1 MPFKRSRCRWS
12 DENASR
18 KNPTTAHA
26 TIQTNEALRA
36 TPFKAGGTSM
46 SITYDFSGKTAVITG
61 STRGIGRRIAERFYE
76 AGANVALCSISPN
89 GKEEL
94 MQEIAGDDRSRIM
107 AKPVNMTQVDQ
118 IRAFFEAV
126 VEKFGSFDILVNNA
140 GIFTTETIETVTE
153 ADWERVMDTNL
164 KSMIFAS
171 QWFAR
176 YNREHSAG
184 GSIVNIASVSSVTY
198 IPHNL
203 LYNISKAGVVTL
215 TKTLARDLGPSNI
228 RVNAVGPGSV
238 PTDLNAALYADK
250 QREIDLCNKIPLG
263 RRGTK
268 DDIANCVLFLA
279 ADESSYLTGQVLFAE
294 GGWLLA

>member
-1 MPFKRSRCRWS
+1 
-12 DENASR
+12 
-18 KNPTTAHA
+18 
-26 TIQTNEALRA
+26 
-36 TPFKAGGTSM
+36 M

-61 STRGIGRRIAERFYE
+61 SARGIGRRIAERFYE

-94 MQEIAGDDRSRIM
+94 MQEIAGDDRSHIV
-107 AKPVNMTQVDQ
+107 AKPVDMTQVDQ

-140 GIFTTETIETVTE
+140 GIFTNETIETVTE

-164 KSMIFAS
+164 KSMVFA
-171 QWFAR
+171 QPMVCALQPGTR
-176 YNREHSAG
+176 RRRQHREHRLG
-184 GSIVNIASVSSVTY
+184 FQRY
-198 IPHNL
+198 LYPHNL

-228 RVNAVGPGSV
+228 RVNAVGPGSI

-279 ADESSYLTGQVLFAE
+279 ADESSYLTGQVIFAE